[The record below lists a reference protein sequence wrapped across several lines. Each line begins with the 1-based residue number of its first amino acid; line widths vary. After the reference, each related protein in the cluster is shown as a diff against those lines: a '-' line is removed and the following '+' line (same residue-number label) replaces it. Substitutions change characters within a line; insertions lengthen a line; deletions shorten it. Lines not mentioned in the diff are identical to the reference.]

1 MADDKVY
8 NLIKLGYELVVLSS
22 FDGKKINIDNVNHYR
37 IPSFS
42 MMDFLQECK
51 NKNINQL
58 IKLMFYLPIILTL
71 GPIIDLVEFI
81 FLKGKGGGKWFWF
94 ISATFL
100 CLVIKIFH
108 RVDFIFT
115 TGGPAAAHLTGVLS
129 NFFFKKKLFVELQDP
144 LVGRDIGRSNLSSDY
159 LLKFEKIILKNCY
172 KLIFVTNT
180 AGKECKIRN
189 PIFKFKI
196 TSIYSG
202 AIKLLK
208 CEKKNFSKTLK
219 FIHLGTLYTSRNF
232 KNLISSINL
241 LKRKNKIDTSKIKI
255 LNFGDVYGDKQIKML
270 NERYIK
276 WVKSTNRINAIKS
289 CCKSD
294 ILLLIQHTD
303 NRSKLTFPFKI
314 YEYLNLKKIIFALTN
329 NDELKDM
336 LIRRGH
342 VCADI
347 NNVEDISKK
356 LNFIIKNKRLLLNKI
371 IKNKKKYEINSLHQC
386 QKIFKIINE

>member
-1 MADDKVY
+1 M
-8 NLIKLGYELVVLSS
+8 LVL
-22 FDGKKINIDNVNHYR
+22 
-37 IPSFS
+37 
-42 MMDFLQECK
+42 
-51 NKNINQL
+51 
-58 IKLMFYLPIILTL
+58 
-71 GPIIDLVEFI
+71 
-81 FLKGKGGGKWFWF
+81 
-94 ISATFL
+94 AT
-100 CLVIKIFH
+100 V
-108 RVDFIFT
+108 V
-115 TGGPAAAHLTGVLS
+115 P
-129 NFFFKKKLFVELQDP
+129 
-144 LVGRDIGRSNLSSDY
+144 
-159 LLKFEKIILKNCY
+159 CY

-189 PIFKFKI
+189 PKFKFKI

-208 CEKKNFSKTLK
+208 CEKKKFSKTLK

-255 LNFGDVYGDKQIKML
+255 LNFGDVYGEKQIKML

-329 NDELKDM
+329 NDELKNM